1 MMNAVARRRRS
12 LLVALPALFLCGASA
27 LPESVPGTP
36 ELPAWRVFD
45 SPEGRF
51 RVTVPGA
58 PALTTSSQATFLGP
72 IHQARY
78 AFQLAEGQVVVEHHD
93 LPRIATLL
101 LPSGAILGRAQSSL
115 LEDVGGRLLESREVS
130 QQGYPAREIS
140 YDVAGPPS
148 LRERAL
154 LILAGN
160 RLYLV
165 IATWSPTDDFA
176 LPLARLLRSFELR
189 LP

>member
-12 LLVALPALFLCGASA
+12 LLVALPALFLCGASV
-27 LPESVPGTP
+27 LPESVPGTH

-51 RVTVPGA
+51 RVTAPGA

-78 AFQLAEGQVVVEHHD
+78 AFQLAEGRVVVEHHD
-93 LPRIATLL
+93 LPRLATLL
-101 LPSGAILGRAQSSL
+101 LPAGAILGRAQSGL
-115 LEDVGGRLLESREVS
+115 LQDVGGRLLESREVS
-130 QQGYPAREIS
+130 HQGYPAREIS
-140 YDVAGPPS
+140 YDVAGPPT

-176 LPLARLLRSFELR
+176 LSLAQLLRSFELR

>member
-1 MMNAVARRRRS
+1 MMDAVGRRRRS
-12 LLVALPALFLCGASA
+12 LLATLPALLLCGASA
-27 LPESVPGTP
+27 LPEAVPGTP
-36 ELPAWRVFD
+36 DLPAWPVFD

-51 RVTVPGA
+51 RVSAPGA
-58 PALTTSSQATFLGP
+58 PVLTTSTQATFLGP

-78 AFQLAEGQVVVEHHD
+78 AFELAEGQVVVEHHD

-101 LPSGAILGRAQSSL
+101 LPAGAILGRAQSSL

-130 QQGYPAREIS
+130 QQGHPAREIHYEIS
-140 YDVAGPPS
+140 GPPS

-154 LILAGN
+154 LILVGN

-165 IATWSPTDDFA
+165 IATWSPVDDFA
-176 LPLARLLRSFELR
+176 LPLARLLRSFELQ

>member
-1 MMNAVARRRRS
+1 MMDAVARLRRL
-12 LLVALPALFLCGASA
+12 LLVALPALFLCGAAA
-27 LPESVPGTP
+27 LPESVPGAP
-36 ELPAWRVFD
+36 DLPAWRVFD

-51 RVTVPGA
+51 RVSA
-58 PALTTSSQATFLGP
+58 PVEPELTTSSQSTFLGP

-78 AFQLAEGQVVVEHHD
+78 SFDLGEGQVVVEHHD
-93 LPRIATLL
+93 LPRLATLL
-101 LPSGAILGRAQSSL
+101 LPAGAILGRAQSSL

-130 QQGYPAREIS
+130 QQGYPAREVS
-140 YDVAGPPS
+140 YDVPGPPS
-148 LRERAL
+148 VRERTL

-165 IATWSPTDDFA
+165 VASWPPRNDFA
-176 LPLARLLRSFELR
+176 LSISQLLRSFELR

>member
-1 MMNAVARRRRS
+1 MMNAVARRRRTM
-12 LLVALPALFLCGASA
+12 LLALPVLFLCGASA

-36 ELPAWRVFD
+36 GLPAWRVYE

-51 RVTVPGA
+51 KVSAPGA
-58 PALTTSSQATFLGP
+58 PSLTTSSQSTFLGP

-78 AFQLAEGQVVVEHHD
+78 AFELAEGQVVVEHHD
-93 LPRIATLL
+93 LPRLATLL
-101 LPSGAILGRAQSSL
+101 LPAGAILGRAQSSL

-165 IATWSPTDDFA
+165 IATWSPPDDFA
-176 LPLARLLRSFELR
+176 LSLAQLLGSFELR